1 MDNDQESKIDWPN
14 ETAETLAMRIY
25 DMQCKLQQRFI
36 ELTQRSQSTLV
47 RLTQEDEFEM
57 IMTRWILISH

>member
-1 MDNDQESKIDWPN
+1 MEGDQESKIDWAN
-14 ETAETLAMRIY
+14 ENAESLAMRIY

-36 ELTQRSQSTLV
+36 ELSQRAQSTMM

-57 IMTRWILISH
+57 IMTRWILI

>member
-14 ETAETLAMRIY
+14 ETAESLAMRIY

>member
-1 MDNDQESKIDWPN
+1 
-14 ETAETLAMRIY
+14 MRIY